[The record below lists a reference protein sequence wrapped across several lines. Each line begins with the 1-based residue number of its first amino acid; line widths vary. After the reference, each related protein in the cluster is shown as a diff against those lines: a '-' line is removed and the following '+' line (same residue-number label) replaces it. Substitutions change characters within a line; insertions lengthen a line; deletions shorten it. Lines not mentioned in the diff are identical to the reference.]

1 MRNTFLAH
9 SSRVTATLPAL
20 GTIVSVP
27 LSDTTLWMPICTPE
41 WTVPISTSTWSRL
54 TRRSAFCGR
63 VLGLGLVVELDELDL
78 AAAELAALLRDQHL
92 DGEVDVLA
100 ELGERARVGEHQADL
115 QGLGLRDGPADRDGR
130 GRGERRA
137 TFDHAAAR

>member
-1 MRNTFLAH
+1 MDAH
-9 SSRVTATLPAL
+9 LHARVDGADQHVDLVAL
-20 GTIVSVP
+20 DEAVGV
-27 LSDTTLWMPICTPE
+27 L
-41 WTVPISTSTWSRL
+41 R
-54 TRRSAFCGR
+54 R
-63 VLGLGLVVELDELDL
+63 VLGLGFVVELDELDL

-137 TFDHAAAR
+137 AFDHAAAR